1 MRSIEGIIKDLPLYR
16 AKKIG
21 TDEYI
26 IGYLLPKFGDK
37 VFMSTSWSYD
47 DTGYTPDFVEIDPT
61 TLAIHMKG
69 MVDIKGNLIFASL
82 RNDGKGG
89 DILIIDNTRYN
100 TKKYLVKLCEV
111 DGIFI
116 IESIDD
122 ISGGILTIPYAENF
136 RVIGKQE

>member
-1 MRSIEGIIKDLPLYR
+1 MRVIEGINKDLPLYR
-16 AKKIG
+16 ARKANS
-21 TDEYI
+21 DEYI

-61 TLAIHMKG
+61 TLAIHLKG
-69 MVDIKGNLIFASL
+69 ILDIKGNLIFASL
-82 RNDGKGG
+82 RKDGKGG
-89 DILIIDNTRYN
+89 DILTMDG
-100 TKKYLVKLCEV
+100 TKKYLTKLCEV
-111 DGIFI
+111 DSIFI

-136 RVIGKQE
+136 KIIGKQE